1 MNIQTNG
8 QMLPTALTSLL
19 TQTVII
25 KYYIYKTIQAY
36 LIMSKMVR
44 YVYAVNAKM
53 HITTA
58 QQS

>member
-1 MNIQTNG
+1 
-8 QMLPTALTSLL
+8 MLPTALTSLL